1 MTRDCAK
8 RLGDM
13 DITMHLPLVFLL
25 MFVWIGSISK
35 SCSAFPSPS
44 PLPESRRRL
53 ENSVPL
59 SPEAAKA
66 LHKYYLPGNGTYGPE
81 HYVHPNPKKRNL
93 AIVYVFTV
101 VPAVCKYGLP
111 AYIKHALE
119 QAVITQPDC
128 DVIMASNYIDC
139 PKIAEVVDTVKGVI
153 RVDTALIESNRTI
166 EFRLV
171 AQNIFQVDGGSEL
184 WLTSAFRFFSLED
197 MMVEFGY
204 QEMIHVEADNLL
216 YGRMSSLL
224 SVFRAKYKGL
234 AATPLNANKS
244 FITASVLWISSFASI
259 RKFNDFLL
267 DLGSNRDSRWQR
279 YLEWLWPYGC
289 CKNGGVASNEKG
301 VGIKPFSINEMSM
314 LAYYHELAPEEF
326 KIFPVVP
333 DHNYIKTRYICN
345 ISAYGPH
352 GHEIPAPTGEGIWD
366 PNSWGQ
372 FMGGTSKKRGRDIG
386 FTDNSHIAGQA
397 IRVSACAPAMLCANK
412 TLSNTFAPTG
422 NSTALCWTAPFVR
435 CIEEAP
441 WMLLWNLHV
450 HSKNT
455 GGFISTPCVCQG

>member
-1 MTRDCAK
+1 
-8 RLGDM
+8 
-13 DITMHLPLVFLL
+13 MHVSCTPFLSL
-25 MFVWIGSISK
+25 LLFFFSLSLLNWQ
-35 SCSAFPSPS
+35 CSAH
-44 PLPESRRRL
+44 LLKAVGHERRRL
-53 ENSVPL
+53 EAAVPL
-59 SPEAAKA
+59 SPEAASA
-66 LHKYYLPGNGTYGPE
+66 LHRYYFPGNGTYGPD
-81 HYVHPNPKKRNL
+81 HYIHPNPRKRNL

-111 AYIKHALE
+111 SYIKQALE
-119 QAVITQPDC
+119 QAVISQPDC
-128 DVIMASNYIDC
+128 DVIMASNYVDC
-139 PKIAEVVDTVKGVI
+139 PKIAEIVDTVKGVI
-153 RVDTALIESNRTI
+153 RVDTALIESNRTVD
-166 EFRLV
+166 FRML
-171 AQNIFQVDGGSEL
+171 ANNIFQSDGGSEL

-197 MMVEFGY
+197 MMIELGY

-224 SVFRAKYKGL
+224 SIFRSKYKGL

-244 FITASVLWISSFASI
+244 FITASVLWISSFAAI

-267 DLGSNRDSRWQR
+267 DLGGNRDLRWQR

-289 CKNGGVASNEKG
+289 CKPGGVASNKAG

-333 DHNYIKTRYICN
+333 DHNYIRTRYICN

-372 FMGGTSKKRGRDIG
+372 YIGGTSRKRGRDIG

-397 IRVSACAPAMLCANK
+397 IRVANCLPAMLCANK
-412 TLSNTFAPTG
+412 TLSDTFAPTG
-422 NSTALCWTAPFVR
+422 NDTARCWTAPFVR
-435 CIEEAP
+435 CGEDSR
-441 WMLLWNLHV
+441 WLLLWNLHV

-455 GGFISTPCVCQG
+455 ARFISTPCICNGA